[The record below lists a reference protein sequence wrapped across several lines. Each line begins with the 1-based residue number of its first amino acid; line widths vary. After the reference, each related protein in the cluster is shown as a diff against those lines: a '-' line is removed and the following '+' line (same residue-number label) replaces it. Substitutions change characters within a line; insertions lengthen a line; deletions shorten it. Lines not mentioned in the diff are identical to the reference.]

1 MIKTPFKLFLT
12 CPRGFETTCSQEL
25 KLIGITH
32 RKLED
37 GGVSFSG
44 DMNDVYKVN
53 YLSRTGMILWLEIDK
68 INVRN
73 ENTIYESLKIM
84 KWNELFKPDS
94 TFSFNCIQK
103 GNRFKNTHY
112 ISLKGKDAIVDYFK
126 DKNLIRPNVEKQ
138 NADLNFLIL
147 IDNHKGKLLI
157 NTSGKPLYKRGY
169 RTIRHDAPINETLAA
184 CILKSIDWNIDT
196 PLYDPFC
203 GSGTI
208 PIEAGRIV
216 KNIPSGIL
224 RKKWGFQAL
233 SEFDKNNWL
242 EIKNNEDSKII
253 NTTSVNIFAS
263 DNSNFCI
270 QSSKI
275 HSKHAGVLELIKFR
289 TTEIIDWIPFSENG
303 IIITNPPYGI
313 RLHKI
318 QGINKLYS
326 DFGDILKSK
335 CEGFNAYIICGNRDL
350 IKKIGLKTSMKKP
363 IRIGKLDGR
372 LVGFELYKG
381 SRKHK

>member
-1 MIKTPFKLFLT
+1 MINTPYKLFLT

-25 KLIGITH
+25 KLIGIEH

-53 YLSRTGMILWLEIDK
+53 YLSRTGMVLWLEIGK
-68 INVRN
+68 IDVKN
-73 ENTIYESLKIM
+73 ENSIYDSIKNLN
-84 KWNELFKPDS
+84 WNELFKSDS

-103 GNRFKNTHY
+103 GDRFENTHY
-112 ISLKGKDAIVDYFK
+112 ISLKSKDAIVDYFK
-126 DKNLIRPNVEKQ
+126 EKNLLRPNVEKQ

-147 IDNHKGKLLI
+147 IDNHSGKLLI
-157 NTSGKPLYKRGY
+157 NTSGRPLFKRGY
-169 RTIRHDAPINETLAA
+169 RTIRHDAPINETLAS
-184 CILKSIDWNIDT
+184 CILQSIDWNIDT

-224 RKKWGFQAL
+224 RKKWGFFAL
-233 SEFDKNNWL
+233 PEFDKNNWL
-242 EIKNNEDSKII
+242 DIKNNEDSKIK
-253 NTTSVNIFAS
+253 NIDCNHIYGS

-275 HSKHAGVLELIKFR
+275 HSKSAGVMELIKFR
-289 TTEIIDWIPFSENG
+289 TTEIIDWIPFSDNG

-313 RLHKI
+313 RMDKI

-326 DFGDILKSK
+326 EFGDILKSK
-335 CEGFNAYIICGNRDL
+335 CEGFNAYVICGNRDL

-381 SRKHK
+381 SKKLK